1 MLSCRL
7 LSRPSEGAALYK
19 LIPREETVRIPPD
32 RLGED
37 LNVVAVELAQR
48 FFEGRLDE
56 EDNLTV
62 LAKDVQIVGPGR
74 IVHGDGAVY
83 QKVTFVAL
91 AFKPDLNEIVEG
103 KVVEIL
109 RFGAFVRFGPFD
121 GLLHISQVMDDRIDI
136 DEQNQRLVGKDTRR
150 FLRVGDRVRAR
161 IVTVSMNELNY
172 RESKIGLTMR
182 QVGLGKI
189 EWLDEDRKLKQ
200 EGGADAPRR
209 EARRPAPPVGPAKA
223 PAAAPPSE

>member
-1 MLSCRL
+1 M
-7 LSRPSEGAALYK
+7 YK

-32 RLGED
+32 RLGEN

-48 FFEGRLDE
+48 FFEGRLDD

-62 LAKDVQIVGPGR
+62 LAKDVEIIGPGR

-83 QKVTFVAL
+83 QKVKFNSL
-91 AFKPDLNEIVEG
+91 AFKPELNEIVEG

-150 FLRVGDRVRAR
+150 FVRVGDRVRAR
-161 IVTVSMNELNY
+161 TVTVSMNELNY

-182 QVGLGKI
+182 QVGLGKV
-189 EWLDEDRKLKQ
+189 EWLEEDRKLKAQ
-200 EGGADAPRR
+200 QEVEGGAPRR
-209 EARRPAPPVGPAKA
+209 EPKRPPAAPAKA
-223 PAAAPPSE
+223 AAAAPPTE

>member
-1 MLSCRL
+1 M
-7 LSRPSEGAALYK
+7 YK
-19 LIPREETVRIPPD
+19 NIPREETVRIPPD
-32 RLGED
+32 RLGENLD
-37 LNVVAVELAQR
+37 VVAVELAQR
-48 FFEGRLDE
+48 FFEGRLDDDE
-56 EDNLTV
+56 NLTI
-62 LAKDVQIVGPGR
+62 LAKDVEIIGPGR

-83 QKVTFVAL
+83 QKVKFNAI
-91 AFKPDLNEIVEG
+91 AYKPEMNEIIEG

-161 IVTVSMNELNY
+161 VVTVSMNELNY

-182 QVGLGKI
+182 QVGLGKV
-189 EWLDEDRKLKQ
+189 EWLDEDRKLKEQ
-200 EGGADAPRR
+200 AEGEQQQPSRR
-209 EARRPAPPVGPAKA
+209 EPKRPPAKA
-223 PAAAPPSE
+223 PATAPSSPSE